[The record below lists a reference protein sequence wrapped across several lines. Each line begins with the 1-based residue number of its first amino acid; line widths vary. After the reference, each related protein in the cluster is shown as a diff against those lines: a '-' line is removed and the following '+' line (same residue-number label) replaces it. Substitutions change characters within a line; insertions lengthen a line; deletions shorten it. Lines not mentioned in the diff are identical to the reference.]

1 MLKSEHQFEAIVRA
15 IQWIDRAVS
24 RPKAIETSFS
34 DQHRSRLEVLQ
45 TFRDQLSP
53 RKECT
58 MFKKILVPLDGS
70 ELAAKILPN
79 VVELAKCM
87 QSQIILLHV
96 CYWPIPTGAEL
107 LAAKLEQEVEEKL
120 TKECAIFLGKAAKEL
135 QLQGLNV
142 THECVEGVPAREIVA
157 YAEANKIDLIAM
169 ATHGR
174 GEVAWVLGSTAEK
187 VVTHATVP
195 TLLFKVM
202 ETKIPEFK
210 DSQKWRRGM
219 P

>member
-1 MLKSEHQFEAIVRA
+1 
-15 IQWIDRAVS
+15 
-24 RPKAIETSFS
+24 
-34 DQHRSRLEVLQ
+34 
-45 TFRDQLSP
+45 
-53 RKECT
+53 

-79 VVELAKCM
+79 VIEVAKCM
-87 QSQIILLHV
+87 NSQVTLLHV
-96 CYWPIPTGAEL
+96 CYFPTIAATESL
-107 LAAKLEQEVEEKL
+107 PPKLAKEAEEKEA
-120 TKECAIFLGKAAKEL
+120 KECSIFLGKVAKEL

-142 THECVEGVPAREIVA
+142 NHECVEGVPAREIIA
-157 YAEANKIDLIAM
+157 YAEANKMDLIAM

-187 VVTHATVP
+187 VVTSATVP
-195 TLLFKVM
+195 TLIFRVM

-210 DSQKWRRGM
+210 DPQKWRRGL